1 MHVRIEQLI
10 PAVPGWWV
18 VTERAEEAAV
28 AAFALTE
35 WNGSREVVPM
45 VPNDRGML
53 RMAGNVFPNRRL
65 DLVYDPKRG

>member
-1 MHVRIEQLI
+1 MHVTIEQLI

-18 VTERAEEAAV
+18 VTDHSDEAPV

-45 VPNDRGML
+45 VPNSRGAL
-53 RMAGNVFPNRRL
+53 RMAANVFPGRKI
-65 DLVYDPKRG
+65 DLTYDPTRG